1 MLAYQMC
8 FKPGEA
14 PNGNEYVQFM
24 VMLERNYLSFVMTS
38 FTPTIL
44 ANIISYSTN
53 FFPRDNFDAAI
64 GVNLTLLLV
73 ITTMYWLTLHSSLSH
88 PFPRSLTRWLTLY
101 NVKLLWGSI
110 KQFLSSSP
118 AQNFDLSC
126 FALSV
131 ILICM
136 SVTNKN
142 CFTWRLQLVTCMWH
156 SSHK

>member
-88 PFPRSLTRWLTLY
+88 PFPHSLTRWLTLY
-101 NVKLLWGSI
+101 NVKLLWGLI
-110 KQFLSSSP
+110 KQFPVFLSSSKLWLIL
-118 AQNFDLSC
+118 FR
-126 FALSV
+126 SV
-131 ILICM
+131 QSFLYVCQ
-136 SVTNKN
+136 
-142 CFTWRLQLVTCMWH
+142 LQITTVSLGVCN
-156 SSHK
+156 